1 MHQRCPVALAL
12 FGVLMLNQP
21 SHASFNIIDDPDPE
35 EPEYERASYRP
46 EPVRPA
52 PALYRQVAYTPAVY
66 RPYADPIP
74 DPIAQSPKT
83 ASVVEIGLADMDVP
97 TIKQGGKNKPL
108 PDALRAIL
116 PKGWHAKKG
125 ADVNGG
131 MRISWDKGWDWVTTL
146 NDVAREYHLSI
157 VIDWNRQTVTVL
169 KPEQEPEPRWIGQ
182 EDLEGEGHTSESSVG
197 NARKHELYSVPQ
209 EARVQP
215 SVRIA
220 EPEKAIPITPTRS
233 EFPKPAH
240 YKPALHLI
248 SGQKMSESLNAWAKE
263 TGWNLIWEAK
273 VDYPVS
279 VDTTLSGSTEEIL
292 NQFGDALVHSRLPLR
307 VDVYKLNKVIR
318 VSN

>member
-1 MHQRCPVALAL
+1 MHQTRPVALAL

-21 SHASFNIIDDPDPE
+21 SHAAFNIVDEPEPE
-35 EPEYERASYRP
+35 EPSYARASYRP
-46 EPVRPA
+46 EPVR

-66 RPYADPIP
+66 SPYADPVP
-74 DPIAQSPKT
+74 DPMAQSPKT
-83 ASVVEIGLADMDVP
+83 AGVVEIGMADMDVP
-97 TIKQGGKNKPL
+97 TIKQAGKNKPL

-131 MRISWDKGWDWVTTL
+131 MRISWDRGWDWVTTL

-157 VIDWNRQTVTVL
+157 VIDWSRETVTVL
-169 KPEQEPEPRWIGQ
+169 KPEQESSHRWIGQ
-182 EDLEGEGHTSESSVG
+182 EDLEREGQISSSSLD
-197 NARKHELYSVPQ
+197 NAPKHELYSVPQ
-209 EARVQP
+209 ESHGRA
-215 SVRIA
+215 SAKIA
-220 EPEKAIPITPTRS
+220 EPEKAIPITPTPS
-233 EFPKPAH
+233 TFPKPAH

-248 SGQKMSESLNAWAKE
+248 SGQKMSESLNTWAKE
-263 TGWNLIWEAK
+263 MGWNLIWEAK

-292 NQFGDALVHSRLPLR
+292 NQFGDALIYSRLPLR

>member
-1 MHQRCPVALAL
+1 MRQRPATVAVFML
-12 FGVLMLNQP
+12 LMLNQP
-21 SHASFNIIDDPDPE
+21 SHAAFNIIDEPDPDEHENDRPLYAPE
-35 EPEYERASYRP
+35 R
-46 EPVRPA
+46 VR

-66 RPYADPIP
+66 RPYADPVP
-74 DPIAQSPKT
+74 DPIAAQSPKT
-83 ASVVEIGLADMDVP
+83 AGVVEIGLADMDVP
-97 TIKQGGKNKPL
+97 TIKQAGKNKPL

-125 ADVNGG
+125 ADVSGG
-131 MRISWDKGWDWVTTL
+131 MRISWERGWDWVTTL
-146 NDVAREYHLSI
+146 NDVAREYQLSI
-157 VIDWNRQTVTVL
+157 VIDWSRETVTVL

-182 EDLEGEGHTSESSVG
+182 EDLEGEGQASASSLP
-197 NARKHELYSVPQ
+197 AAPKHELYSVPQ
-209 EARVQP
+209 EPRGRTSAK
-215 SVRIA
+215 IA
-220 EPEKAIPITPTRS
+220 EPEKAIPITPTPS

-240 YKPALHLI
+240 YKPALRLI
-248 SGQKMSESLNAWAKE
+248 SGEKMSESLSTWAKE
-263 TGWNLIWEAK
+263 IGWNLIWEAK